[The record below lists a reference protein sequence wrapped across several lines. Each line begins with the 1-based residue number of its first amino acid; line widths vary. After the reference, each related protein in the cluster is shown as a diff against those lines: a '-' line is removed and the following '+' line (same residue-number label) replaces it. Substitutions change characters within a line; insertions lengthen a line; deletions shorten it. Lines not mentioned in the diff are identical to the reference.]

1 MNSII
6 LNTATNYFNSK
17 LMNEMNSNSL
27 DVLDTKSLLS
37 LLAMNTN
44 AAIRMYTDHK
54 KWELKE
60 IKIDI
65 DIEQDESE
73 NIKSITRKIAF
84 LGNLKEEQKMRLL
97 AVVDTCSI
105 QKSFSETV
113 IINSVLL

>member
-97 AVVDTCSI
+97 AVVDTCPI

>member
-1 MNSII
+1 
-6 LNTATNYFNSK
+6 
-17 LMNEMNSNSL
+17 MNEMNSNSL

-97 AVVDTCSI
+97 AVVDTCPI